1 MNLEF
6 IILATVSLGTIAIS
20 LISMGLVKKYDPNQ
34 RLYWHLN
41 RAGEV
46 EGYEDARRESRVILS
61 DKHNRYGTG
70 IVSGIMAR
78 GTLNE
83 VKSKLNEYIQRE
95 RLVLRAK
102 RPGEKSIQ
110 TGVLDS
116 RIARMNEN
124 DLSSEEQERFKRIYK
139 QVIDESREV
148 LHGLQ
153 HDPEVGNVA
162 EYHSRVRKII
172 REGILSG
179 ESDNKI
185 ILFCRKTQFSRY

>member
-6 IILATVSLGTIAIS
+6 IILATVSLGTIVIS

-46 EGYEDARRESRVILS
+46 EGYEDVPRESRLLLS
-61 DKHNRYGTG
+61 DNYDRYGVG
-70 IVSGIMAR
+70 IIEGILAN
-78 GTLNE
+78 GNLKE
-83 VKSKLNEYIQRE
+83 VKSKLEEYLTKE
-95 RLVLRAK
+95 RLILRTK
-102 RPGEKSIQ
+102 RPGEKSIHI
-110 TGVLDS
+110 GVLES
-116 RIARMNEN
+116 RISRISENELTS
-124 DLSSEEQERFKRIYK
+124 DEKERFRRIYK